1 MNNLLRLIYNTVI
14 IFITLFIFTPS
25 GFAQQE
31 EMEDVVYLKNGN
43 IIRGQ
48 ILEQIVNESLKIE
61 TRGGSVFVFSMDE
74 ISRITK
80 EKIKPTILEVK
91 KEPVGRKRQPTLS
104 FCLSLLLPGI
114 GQFYNGEPTKGW
126 IHMGLFA
133 AGITAGAL
141 LDSGNDSDEL
151 DKSTYP
157 AFVVVFAV
165 YIWSSVDALTSAR
178 RINRENGWA
187 FAPQISENL
196 CLSITDLQIDKQAT
210 PGMKL
215 TLKF

>member
-1 MNNLLRLIYNTVI
+1 MIKISKLIYNTVI
-14 IFITLFIFTPS
+14 IFITLFIIIPS

-80 EKIKPTILEVK
+80 EEIKPTVLEVK

-196 CLSITDLQIDKQAT
+196 YLSITDLQVDKQTT
-210 PGMKL
+210 PGLRLTMK
-215 TLKF
+215 F